1 MFPEDY
7 LTYTNRGIAYRA
19 TGRYDLALA
28 DFARAIELAP
38 NEAGGYTSL
47 GSVYEETG
55 DYQLALAEYDKVVE
69 LLPDNSQGYI
79 GRAGVLTAIGESIRR
94 RWPSTTRLSSCSQ
107 TDRRGLLA
115 VRRRTAQWVGT
126 TLRCRT
132 MTRW

>member
-69 LLPDNSQGYI
+69 ILPDNSQGYI
-79 GRAGVLTAIGESIRR
+79 GRAGVSQPSAKVFTGVGRVRQDYRAVPRQTVGAC
-94 RWPSTTRLSSCSQ
+94 WPCG
-107 TDRRGLLA
+107 DVPYNG
-115 VRRRTAQWVGT
+115 
-126 TLRCRT
+126 
-132 MTRW
+132 